1 MELKRKQA
9 LLESNL
15 SAIDSMRYTVT
26 GLGLS
31 NHSPFSVRLSANCYG
46 LCPMAKKTQPHDKFL
61 NDNLR

>member
-31 NHSPFSVRLSANCYG
+31 NLSPFSVCLSAERYG
-46 LCPMAKKTQPHDKFL
+46 LRPMAKKTQPQNKFL
-61 NDNLR
+61 TDNLR